1 MDTIMHNKQVKGSLA
16 ASLLLYILEVAV
28 LHSIHP
34 GVGLHHERLQ
44 DLLVP
49 DGLGRQDDLDGRVM
63 FGSMMKMESQKHVI
77 ILRRWSK
84 PTVLTLMIS

>member
-1 MDTIMHNKQVKGSLA
+1 MQVGNCGLESGLLA

-28 LHSIHP
+28 LHSVHP

-49 DGLGRQDDLDGRVM
+49 DGLGRQDDLDDSRV
-63 FGSMMKMESQKHVI
+63 SKKHDVQ
-77 ILRRWSK
+77 
-84 PTVLTLMIS
+84 VLNK